1 MTCLF
6 KRRMGRIRN
15 MNAYEYI
22 SIYNGS
28 VALITIAI
36 VMIVFLTWQLRWRR
50 RQKRTISE
58 K

>member
-1 MTCLF
+1 
-6 KRRMGRIRN
+6 

-36 VMIVFLTWQLRWRR
+36 VMIVFLAWQLRRRR

>member
-1 MTCLF
+1 
-6 KRRMGRIRN
+6 

-36 VMIVFLTWQLRWRR
+36 VMIVFLAWHLRRRR